1 MSLPEREPARRRFI
15 NKTFKVVAK
24 SGSDLLNAN
33 PAQPEKGLEVQLDGM
48 GEQEGDGAS
57 GWVTFAP
64 CMVQWHARLPI

>member
-33 PAQPEKGLEVQLDGM
+33 PAQPEKGFEVQLDGM
-48 GEQEGDGAS
+48 GEQEGDGRV
-57 GWVTFAP
+57 GMGHLCP
-64 CMVQWHARLPI
+64 CMVQ